1 MSAILLAPEIILISA
16 TLLIIVLGLFMEAR
30 SKRVLGIISLVALFT
45 ALLTTIM
52 FFNSSGTLLYDALV
66 FDAASQFFK
75 IVFLSVA
82 ILTVITSLKYY
93 DGHKAQDEYYAL
105 LLFAT
110 LGMMFVASANDL
122 VALFVGFELASLST
136 YVLAGF
142 DKSNRKSTEASLKY
156 FIIGSLSSAILLF
169 GISYIY
175 GLTGTTSI
183 PGIAE
188 ALTVSSPAAILATVF
203 IIAGFGFKM
212 ALVPFHMWAP
222 DTYEGAPTPVSAFLA
237 AGSKKMAFIAAFRV
251 LLVALMAL
259 RAEWYVVFAILAVI
273 TMTFGNIVAISQTS
287 VKRMLAYSSVA
298 QAGYIAMAFVV
309 VGFTDVSD
317 VAQYALAG
325 GILYTLAHAF
335 MKTGAFIATASVEEI
350 ARQDNRDPMTLDHLD
365 NFKGLGKRAPFTA
378 FAMLICVFAL
388 AGIPPTAGFLS
399 KWVLFGSVVQAG
411 IAGTSVHLWL
421 IGLAVAA
428 VLNSALSLYYYA
440 RLVKY
445 MYVLKSDINGRAK
458 QSPMYV
464 IALAIAVIFIIGIGI
479 HPVFYDAAMSASEAL
494 LPAISW
500 RF

>member
-1 MSAILLAPEIILISA
+1 MSSIVLAPEIILISA
-16 TLLIIVLGLFMEAR
+16 ALLIIVLGLFLGPK
-30 SKRVLGIISLVALFT
+30 SKGTLGVISLVALFA
-45 ALLTTIM
+45 ALLATIL
-52 FFNSSGTLLYDALV
+52 FFDTSATLLYGALT
-66 FDAASQFFK
+66 FDPLSQFFK

-82 ILTVITSLKYY
+82 ILTVFISLKYY
-93 DGHKAQDEYYAL
+93 EGDKAQDEYHAL

-122 VALFVGFELASLST
+122 LALFVGFELASLST

-142 DKSNRKSTEASLKY
+142 DKSNKKSTEASLKY

-237 AGSKKMAFIAAFRV
+237 AGSKKMAFVAAFRV
-251 LLVALMAL
+251 LFIALMAL

-298 QAGYIAMAFVV
+298 QAGYISMAFVV
-309 VGFTDVSD
+309 VGFTTVPDI
-317 VAQYALAG
+317 AQYALAG

-335 MKTGAFIATASVEEI
+335 MKTGAFIATASVEDI
-350 ARQDNRDPMTLDHLD
+350 SRDDNKDPMTLDHLD

-378 FAMLICVFAL
+378 FAMLVFVFAL

-445 MYVLKSDINGRAK
+445 MYVLKSDVEGKAK
-458 QSPMYV
+458 QSSVYV
-464 IALAIAVIFIIGIGI
+464 IAMAVAVIFVIAIGIF
-479 HPVFYDAAMSASEAL
+479 PVFFDAAMSAATSL
-494 LPAISW
+494 LPSISW